1 MTTTTF
7 GSKTFICIN
16 TEKQSINMKKIL
28 YSVFMLAT
36 MVLAACS
43 SDDTTEPVVKRG
55 MVLKA
60 NVEDTDTRATIT
72 DNEGKWKFAFAEG
85 DVVKVGNDKV
95 ESYYTFK
102 NNGTVFISTDAKQTT
117 EAANWCAFFP
127 GETID
132 LRNQSGAFADV
143 ANKYALAGAT
153 ATPTTGSDGLTV
165 TMKAKAAVLR
175 IVGVNKDDI
184 LDISVKTDKGYVSK
198 LVADKNSAGF
208 SVETSDAK
216 VSLLSKQGA
225 GVYYVVVPAGVKI
238 SVSNGGKSL
247 YSGDKPMSTTK
258 ADGLKAGKYYTLT
271 TGMTKGSAK
280 NSLGETIDWVQ
291 LWPGGPK
298 FAVKNVKEEMT
309 WYDAATKKGDEY
321 VWGANWRTPTADE
334 VYGEGKLNCTWDENG
349 FPIPVA
355 GSPSFELKEQEG
367 SMTVVLTGVQPGY
380 TKNTLTLYDQIKQ
393 ENHTFDF
400 WTASEFKLDNDY
412 RGVLFNIEAKDDGD
426 GKLKIKSFG
435 PNSIN
440 YKNKKFL
447 VRPVLA
453 E

>member
-1 MTTTTF
+1 
-7 GSKTFICIN
+7 
-16 TEKQSINMKKIL
+16 MKKIL

-72 DNEGKWKFAFAEG
+72 DNEGKWKFAFATN
-85 DVVKVGNDKV
+85 DLVKVGNDEV

-102 NNGTVFISTDAKQTT
+102 NNGTVFESTDALQTT
-117 EAANWCAFFP
+117 KAATWCAYFP

-132 LRNQSGAFADV
+132 LRNQSGEFADV

-153 ATPTTGSDGLTV
+153 ASATTGSDGLTV

-175 IVGVNKDDI
+175 IVGVNNDDI
-184 LDISVKTDKGYVSK
+184 IDINVKTADGKYVSG
-198 LVADKNSAGF
+198 LTADKNSAGF
-208 SVETSDAK
+208 KVDKSGIK

-225 GVYYVVVPAGVKI
+225 GVYYVVVPAGEKI
-238 SVSNGGKSL
+238 SVYNGDKSL
-247 YSGDKPMSTTK
+247 YSDNKSMSTTK

-271 TGMTKGSAK
+271 TGKTKGSAK
-280 NSLGETIDWVQ
+280 NKLGDDIGWVQ

-298 FAVKNVKEEMT
+298 FATQSVAEKLD
-309 WYDAATKKGDEY
+309 WYEAIKKDDEY
-321 VWGANWRTPTADE
+321 VWGKNWRTPTVE
-334 VYGEGKLNCTWDENG
+334 EIYGEGKLYASYNKTTSLYD
-349 FPIPVA
+349 PVA
-355 GSPSFELKEQEG
+355 GSPSF
-367 SMTVVLTGVQPGY
+367 SVVTENGEDKLTFTGVQPGY
-380 TKNTLTLYDQIKQ
+380 TNNKLVIYNTLEGDWSYY
-393 ENHTFDF
+393 HF
-400 WTASEFKLDNDY
+400 WTSSE
-412 RGVLFNIEAKDDGD
+412 IDGY
-426 GKLKIKSFG
+426 GRRFMIAAYTEYITGFG
-435 PNSIN
+435 PSDRDT
-440 YKNKKFL
+440 KNQKFW

>member
-1 MTTTTF
+1 
-7 GSKTFICIN
+7 
-16 TEKQSINMKKIL
+16 
-28 YSVFMLAT
+28 MLAT

-43 SDDTTEPVVKRG
+43 SDDTTEPDVKRG

-72 DNEGKWKFAFAEG
+72 DNEGKWKFAFAKG
-85 DVVKVGNDKV
+85 DMVKVGNDKV
-95 ESYYTFK
+95 DGYYTFT
-102 NNGTVFISTDAKQTT
+102 NNGTVFASTDAKQTAY
-117 EAANWCAFFP
+117 AATWCAFFP

-132 LRNQSGAFADV
+132 LRNQSGTFADV
-143 ANKYALAGAT
+143 AKNYALAGAT

-165 TMKAKAAVLR
+165 TMKAKAAVLC

-184 LDISVKTDKGYVSK
+184 IDINVKTADGKYVSGLTAK
-198 LVADKNSAGF
+198 KNSADF
-208 SVETSDAK
+208 DVQTSDTK

-238 SVSNGGKSL
+238 SVYNGTKL
-247 YSGDKPMSTTK
+247 MKTTK
-258 ADGLKAGKYYTLT
+258 EAGLTAGKYYTLLTGKT
-271 TGMTKGSAK
+271 TGSAT

-309 WYDAATKKGDEY
+309 WYEATEKDDKY
-321 VWGANWRTPTADE
+321 VWGANWRTPTSDE

-367 SMTVVLTGVQPGY
+367 YMTVVLTGVQPGY

-400 WTASEFKLDNDY
+400 WTASEFKLGNDY

-440 YKNKKFL
+440 YKDKKFL

-453 E
+453 K

>member
-1 MTTTTF
+1 
-7 GSKTFICIN
+7 
-16 TEKQSINMKKIL
+16 MKKIL

-60 NVEDTDTRATIT
+60 NVENTDTRATMT
-72 DNEGKWKFAFAEG
+72 KNKDVYKFAFAAK

-95 ESYYTFK
+95 ESYYTFT
-102 NNGTVFISTDAKQTT
+102 NDGTVFASADAKQTT
-117 EAANWCAFFP
+117 DAATWYAYFP
-127 GETID
+127 DKIID
-132 LRNQSGAFADV
+132 LTNQSGDSTDV
-143 ANKYALAGAT
+143 ANNYALAGVTAT
-153 ATPTTGSDGLTV
+153 ATTGSDGLTV

-175 IVGVNKDDI
+175 IVGVNKGEA
-184 LDISVKTDKGYVSK
+184 LDINVRTANGKYVSGLK
-198 LVADKNSAGF
+198 ADKNSAGF

-216 VSLLSKQGA
+216 VSLLNASDA
-225 GVYYVVVPAGVKI
+225 GVYYVVVPAGVKL
-238 SVSNGGKSL
+238 SVFNGSELIKA
-247 YSGDKPMSTTK
+247 TK
-258 ADGLKAGKYYTLT
+258 AGGLTAGKYYTLLTGKT
-271 TGMTKGSAK
+271 TGSAT

-309 WYDAATKKGDEY
+309 WYEATEKDDKY
-321 VWGANWRTPTADE
+321 VWGANWRTPTSDE

-367 SMTVVLTGVQPGY
+367 YMTVVLTGVQPGY

-400 WTASEFKLDNDY
+400 WTASEFKLGNDY

-440 YKNKKFL
+440 YKDKKFL

-453 E
+453 K